1 MANTNNTS
9 KSFEDIMVHPAL
21 RKATD
26 LVPAE
31 PWISVMAS
39 INTLVKDGMIKDLLL
54 VFEGEADGIKRY
66 NGFDDLWDAKG
77 DCKVRMGSQE
87 VCFDSKI
94 IFGTSSQDLISLI
107 SVECVCEEGTHYHFN
122 MPSLGEDM
130 EKVNKYTLAIRNF
143 IATIIHKP
151 IVGCDLVSALED
163 LQIIVKHIFK
173 LQYQPEKA
181 ADFVRDYVQE
191 LKLDNFTNRPA
202 DIGRFLAWTEEIRW
216 PRAFIETFAHC
227 VGMLNCGVLD
237 HESLDTLS
245 PTARAL
251 LEHSCTHMHY
261 RLSSAEMHMTMFGIN
276 SSILHELQDHT
287 GVAKSLMAFQGFLE
301 QHYTQIYGTWPPPI
315 HQNSGHWLT
324 RSVAQ
329 RLQQDFGN
337 LYDLLV
343 DKSIHKGL
351 AAPTRA
357 DPFRCALDQRQF
369 LASWDRQNGFT
380 CLPHSDPKAPD
391 YSPTKVV
398 EQEEEKGARRS
409 SLIPAVQKHRKKAP
423 DLANIYTHAINAEA
437 HMSPFC
443 KAFLNHEVST
453 KHQQMDT
460 HEGRLGRWIIVYC
473 MMQLLSRVAV
483 DIQGLRYTLGVEYH
497 LNADLDGT
505 PPWNIHDFPETMR
518 SAGPQYAWAALFARA
533 AMPPPTSGTS
543 QRKTTKARFEVVHLA
558 DGRVMLKDP
567 DGHVVFR

>member
-9 KSFEDIMVHPAL
+9 DSFEDIMVHPAL
-21 RKATD
+21 LKATD

-31 PWISVMAS
+31 PWISAMAL
-39 INTLVKDGMIKDLLL
+39 INILVKDGMTKDLLL
-54 VFEGEADGIKRY
+54 VFEGEADGVRRY

-77 DCKVRMGSQE
+77 DCKVRMDSQD

-94 IFGTSSQDLISLI
+94 IFGTNSQDLISLV
-107 SVECVCEEGTHYHFN
+107 SEGTHYHFKL
-122 MPSLGEDM
+122 PPLGEDM
-130 EKVNKYTLAIRNF
+130 EKVDRYNLAVRNF

-151 IVGCDLVSALED
+151 IVGCDLVSALKD

-173 LQYQPEKA
+173 LQYQPERA

-202 DIGRFLAWTEEIRW
+202 DIGRFLAWTEEVRW
-216 PRAFIETFAHC
+216 SRAFVETFAHC
-227 VGMLNCGVLD
+227 VGMLNCGFLD
-237 HESLDTLS
+237 HESLDALS
-245 PTARAL
+245 PTTRAL
-251 LEHSCTHMHY
+251 LEHSCTHTHY
-261 RLSSAEMHMTMFGIN
+261 RLSSAEIHMTMFGIN
-276 SSILHELQDHT
+276 STFLDGLQDHA
-287 GVAKSLMAFQGFLE
+287 GVKKSLLAFQNFLQ
-301 QHYTQIYGTWPPPI
+301 QHYAQVYGTWPPLV

-343 DKSIHKGL
+343 DKDINNGL
-351 AAPTRA
+351 TTPARA
-357 DPFRCALDQRQF
+357 DSFRCALNRRQLF
-369 LASWDRQNGFT
+369 ALWDRQNGFI

-391 YSPTKVV
+391 YSPTKIV

-409 SLIPAVQKHRKKAP
+409 SLIPAVRKHCKKAP
-423 DLANIYTHAINAEA
+423 DLANIYTHAINAET
-437 HMSPFC
+437 HT
-443 KAFLNHEVST
+443 FLNHEIST
-453 KHQQMDT
+453 KYQQMDT

-505 PPWNIHDFPETMR
+505 PPWNMNDFPETMR
-518 SAGPQYAWAALFARA
+518 PAGPQYAWAALFARA
-533 AMPPPTSGTS
+533 AMPPPASGTP
-543 QRKTTKARFEVVHLA
+543 QRKATKARFKVVHLA